1 MLQAAAEQAGIGL
14 GLADE
19 WSSDDEESSA
29 AVRGDD
35 DVDVHAREMGIFMY
49 WSVRAL
55 ERRNKVGV
63 DHCRFDRSRAPN
75 PEFCISLFPIRL

>member
-1 MLQAAAEQAGIGL
+1 MPQVAAEEAWVGS

-63 DHCRFDRSRAPN
+63 N
-75 PEFCISLFPIRL
+75 PL